1 MRSTRA
7 LPLFPRRCSL
17 PKHLEATGMADLCR
31 RVAEARAVASLL
43 NATGTGPAL
52 DEIATVS
59 LDFCQKLSQTGHADV
74 LLETRRK
81 GANVAAV
88 AGCRAEACDQIG
100 AVII

>member
-1 MRSTRA
+1 MRSKLA
-7 LPLFPRRCSL
+7 LPLSQGRCSL

-59 LDFCQKLSQTGHADV
+59 LEPCDDASPIILVARFTENSRFC
-74 LLETRRK
+74 
-81 GANVAAV
+81 
-88 AGCRAEACDQIG
+88 
-100 AVII
+100 